1 MPDGQP
7 LGLRE
12 RKKLDTRRALS
23 DSALELMFERG
34 LENVVREDIAA
45 RAGVSVRTFNNYFSG
60 KFDALAF
67 RQLDRVRRTIEI
79 LGSRPA
85 EEPLWEAITAAVI
98 GPMEA
103 DALADGSAELRIPT
117 PEQLVE
123 TRKLIAAPEMRAMLS
138 KGVEDDLIAAIAART
153 GTDPERDMYPRLV
166 AGAVFIAQQAAI
178 EIYVRAEPP
187 VPVDT
192 LIRQA
197 LATFAA
203 GLPQPAP

>member
-23 DSALELMFERG
+23 DAALELMFERG

-103 DALADGSAELRIPT
+103 DALADGNAELRIPT
-117 PEQLVE
+117 PEQLGE

-187 VPVDT
+187 VPVNT